1 MTTSNL
7 LLKYVALIGGGL
19 LLGYTVWAGVLTAQ
33 TSQQDEGSDSIT
45 TSPPSENS
53 PANGGIDYEHAKPMP
68 MPSLPD
74 PAPRKTLPQP
84 PSTGASS
91 DHPESTEGSIGTG
104 IESPQI
110 LVPPKS
116 SSETNPANKTDS
128 AEKK

>member
-7 LLKYVALIGGGL
+7 LWKYAAFIGSGL
-19 LLGYTVWAGVLTAQ
+19 LVGYLLWAGLLTAQ
-33 TSQQDEGSDSIT
+33 NSQQGDESDSVV

-74 PAPRKTLPQP
+74 PALGKTLPQP

-91 DHPESTEGSIGTG
+91 DHPESTEGSMGTG
-104 IESPQI
+104 EESPQI
-110 LVPPKS
+110 LVPPKA
-116 SSETNPANKTDS
+116 SSEKQ
-128 AEKK
+128 